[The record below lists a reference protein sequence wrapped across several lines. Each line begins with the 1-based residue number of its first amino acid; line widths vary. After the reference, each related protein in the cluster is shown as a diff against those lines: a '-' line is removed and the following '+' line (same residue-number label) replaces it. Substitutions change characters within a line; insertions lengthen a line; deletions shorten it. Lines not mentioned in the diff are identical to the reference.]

1 MPMQRIARLRERAGL
16 EAQALTS
23 GQTKEWGWE
32 RRSQRADATCAGMGG
47 LGVAAGVSVGEG
59 SGGDAVV
66 GGWPVGKED
75 RDRFAGE

>member
-23 GQTKEWGWE
+23 GQTKEWGRE

-66 GGWPVGKED
+66 GGWPVGEED